1 MNTGCL
7 DYQMTRRRML
17 GLSSATL
24 LGMPIASM
32 LARAG
37 ETKKATCEHV
47 ILFWNGGG
55 MSHIDTWDP
64 KPGRE
69 VAGEFDP
76 IDTSAD
82 GIQISGIFPKLA
94 KQMHHAALIRSIAG
108 TNGAHG
114 RASSQLQTSY
124 NQSASLIHPGI
135 GSIVAHEKDR
145 LGDLPSFIT
154 ISGNARRAGYLGQR
168 CEAYFVGRPG
178 EKDPYLAFPA
188 GITQLRGNKR
198 LDILARMNL
207 RNARGLDADKAK
219 AVDTATRE
227 AVNLMRSPALKAF
240 ELKGEDP
247 KTVARYGDTPFG
259 RGALL
264 ARRLVE
270 TGVRFVQVAQGGWD
284 LHGGIAQRAKRNADQ
299 LDPAIGALMDD
310 LKDRGMFEDTLIY
323 ITSEFGRTPREDG
336 RGGRGHN
343 KSAMSTV
350 LAGGGIKGG
359 MAYGSTDE
367 IGGAVEENPVHVK
380 DIHATILNQLGFDHE
395 QLTFRVGGR
404 PFRLTQPIQE
414 GGQDAQ
420 VVKDIVA

>member
-114 RASSQLQTSY
+114 RASYQLQTSY
-124 NQSASLIHPGI
+124 NQTPNLIHPGI
-135 GSIVAHEKDR
+135 GSIVVHEKER
-145 LGDLPSFIT
+145 VGDLPSFIT

-168 CEAYFVGRPG
+168 CEAYYVGRPG

-188 GITQLRGNKR
+188 GISQTRGNKR
-198 LDILARMNL
+198 LDILARINQ
-207 RNARGLDADKAK
+207 RDNRKLDTNQLK
-219 AVDTATRE
+219 AVNTATKE
-227 AVNLMRSPALKAF
+227 AVGLMRSPALKAF
-240 ELKGEDP
+240 ELDKEDP
-247 KTVARYGDTPFG
+247 KTLARYGDNAFG

-264 ARRLVE
+264 ARKLVE
-270 TGVRFVQVAQGGWD
+270 TGVRFVQVNRGGFD
-284 LHGGIAQRAKRNADQ
+284 THSNNFPAMQNHGDVM
-299 LDPAIGALMDD
+299 DPALASLIED
-310 LKDRGMFEDTLIY
+310 LAASGKLATTMVIML
-323 ITSEFGRTPREDG
+323 SEFGRTPRINDNAG
-336 RGGRGHN
+336 RDHHARCF
-343 KSAMSTV
+343 SCFM
-350 LAGGGIKGG
+350 AGGGIKGG
-359 MAYGSTDE
+359 QVIGKSDE
-367 IGGAVEENPVHVK
+367 DAMGPAERPVNPH
-380 DIHATILNQLGFDHE
+380 DLHATVCHAMGIDYEKKVETRLL
-395 QLTFRVGGR
+395 R
-404 PFRLTQPIQE
+404 PMPLVSE
-414 GGQDAQ
+414 GAKP
-420 VVKDIVA
+420 VLELFS

>member
-7 DYQMTRRRML
+7 DYQMNRRRML

-32 LARAG
+32 LAKAG

-94 KQMHHAALIRSIAG
+94 KQMHHSALIRSIAG

-114 RASSQLQTSY
+114 RASYQLQTSY
-124 NQSASLIHPGI
+124 NQTANLIHPGI
-135 GSIVAHEKDR
+135 GSIVVHEKER
-145 LGDLPSFIT
+145 VGDLPSFIT

-168 CEAYFVGRPG
+168 CEAYYVGRPG

-188 GITQLRGNKR
+188 GISQTRGNKR
-198 LDILARMNL
+198 LDILARINQRDNL
-207 RNARGLDADKAK
+207 KLDTNQLK
-219 AVDTATRE
+219 AVNTATKE
-227 AVNLMRSPALKAF
+227 AVGLMRSPALKAF
-240 ELKGEDP
+240 ELDKEDP
-247 KTVARYGDTPFG
+247 NTIARYGDNAFG

-264 ARRLVE
+264 ARKLVE
-270 TGVRFVQVAQGGWD
+270 TGVRFVQVNRGGFD
-284 LHGGIAQRAKRNADQ
+284 THNNNFPAMQNHGDVM
-299 LDPAIGALMDD
+299 DPALASLIED
-310 LKDRGMFEDTLIY
+310 LAASGKLATTMVIML
-323 ITSEFGRTPREDG
+323 SEFGRTPRINDNAG
-336 RGGRGHN
+336 RDHHARCF
-343 KSAMSTV
+343 SCFM
-350 LAGGGIKGG
+350 AGGGIKGG
-359 MAYGSTDE
+359 QVIGKSDE
-367 IGGAVEENPVHVK
+367 DAMRPAERPVNPH
-380 DIHATILNQLGFDHE
+380 DLHATVCHAMGIDYEKKVETRLL
-395 QLTFRVGGR
+395 R
-404 PFRLTQPIQE
+404 PMPLVSE
-414 GGQDAQ
+414 GAKP
-420 VVKDIVA
+420 VLELFS

>member
-7 DYQMTRRRML
+7 DYQMNRRRML

-32 LARAG
+32 LAKAG

-114 RASSQLQTSY
+114 RASYQLQTSY
-124 NQSASLIHPGI
+124 NQTANLIHPGI
-135 GSIVAHEKDR
+135 GSIVVHEKER
-145 LGDLPSFIT
+145 VGDLPSFIT

-168 CEAYFVGRPG
+168 CEAYYVGRPG

-188 GITQLRGNKR
+188 GISQTRGNKR
-198 LDILARMNL
+198 LDILARINQRDNL
-207 RNARGLDADKAK
+207 KLDTNQLK
-219 AVDTATRE
+219 AVNTATKE
-227 AVNLMRSPALKAF
+227 AVGLMRSPALKAF
-240 ELKGEDP
+240 ELDKEDP
-247 KTVARYGDTPFG
+247 NTIARYGDNAFG

-264 ARRLVE
+264 ARKLVE
-270 TGVRFVQVAQGGWD
+270 TGVRFVQVNRGGFD
-284 LHGGIAQRAKRNADQ
+284 THNNNFPAMQNHGDVM
-299 LDPAIGALMDD
+299 DPALASLIED
-310 LKDRGMFEDTLIY
+310 LAASGKLATTMVIML
-323 ITSEFGRTPREDG
+323 SEFGRTPRINDNAG
-336 RGGRGHN
+336 RDHHARCF
-343 KSAMSTV
+343 SCFM
-350 LAGGGIKGG
+350 AGGGIKGG
-359 MAYGSTDE
+359 QVIGKSDE
-367 IGGAVEENPVHVK
+367 DAMRPAERPVNPH
-380 DIHATILNQLGFDHE
+380 DLHATVCHAMGIDYEKKVETRLL
-395 QLTFRVGGR
+395 R
-404 PFRLTQPIQE
+404 PMPLVSE
-414 GGQDAQ
+414 GAKPVLELFG
-420 VVKDIVA
+420 

>member
-64 KPGRE
+64 KPGRP

-76 IDTSAD
+76 IATSAD
-82 GIQISGIFPKLA
+82 GVQISSIFPTVA

-114 RASSQLQTSY
+114 RASYQLQTSY
-124 NQSASLIHPGI
+124 NQSANLVHPGI
-135 GSIVAHEKDR
+135 GSIVVHEKER
-145 LGDLPSFIT
+145 MGDLPSFIT

-168 CEAYFVGRPG
+168 CEAYYVGRPG
-178 EKDPYLAFPA
+178 EKDPYLAFPS
-188 GITQLRGNKR
+188 GITNVRGNKR
-198 LDILARMNL
+198 LDILKKMNL
-207 RNARGLDADKAK
+207 RKQAQIGSRELK

-227 AVNLMRSPALKAF
+227 AVNLMRSPALKSF
-240 ELKGEDP
+240 ELEKEDP
-247 KTVARYGDTPFG
+247 KTLERYGDTDFG

-264 ARRLVE
+264 AKKLVE
-270 TGVRFVQVAQGGWD
+270 TGVRFVQINRGGFD
-284 LHGGIAQRAKRNADQ
+284 THNNNFPAMENHG
-299 LDPAIGALMDD
+299 LVMDPALGSLIED
-310 LKDRGMFEDTLIY
+310 LAASGKLETTMVIML
-323 ITSEFGRTPREDG
+323 SEFGRTPRINNNAG
-336 RGGRGHN
+336 RDHHARCF
-343 KSAMSTV
+343 SCFM
-350 LAGGGIKGG
+350 AGGGIKGG
-359 MAYGSTDE
+359 QVIGKSDEDAMAPAE
-367 IGGAVEENPVHVK
+367 RPVNPH
-380 DIHATILNQLGFDHE
+380 DLHATVCHALGIDHTKE
-395 QLTFRVGGR
+395 VETPLGR
-404 PFRLTQPIQE
+404 PMRLVSE
-414 GGQDAQ
+414 GAKPVMELFG
-420 VVKDIVA
+420 

>member
-1 MNTGCL
+1 MNGCL

-17 GLSSATL
+17 GLSSATM
-24 LGMPIASM
+24 LGMPIAQM

-37 ETKKATCEHV
+37 ETQKAKAEHV
-47 ILFWNGGG
+47 ILFWCGGG

-64 KPGRE
+64 KPGRP
-69 VAGEFDP
+69 VAGEFSP
-76 IDTSAD
+76 INTSAD
-82 GIQISGIFPKLA
+82 GVQISSIFPQLA

-114 RASSQLQTSY
+114 RASYQLQTSY
-124 NQSASLIHPGI
+124 NQSANLIHPGI

-240 ELKGEDP
+240 ELKGENP

-270 TGVRFVQVAQGGWD
+270 TGVRFVQVNRGGFD
-284 LHGGIAQRAKRNADQ
+284 THNNNFPAMQNHGDVM
-299 LDPAIGALMDD
+299 DPALASLISD
-310 LKDRGMFEDTLIY
+310 LAASGKLAKTLVLVL
-323 ITSEFGRTPREDG
+323 SEFGRTPRINTNAG
-336 RGGRGHN
+336 RDHHARCF
-343 KSAMSTV
+343 SCFM
-350 LAGGGIKGG
+350 AGGGIRGG
-359 MAYGSTDE
+359 QVIGKSDE
-367 IGGAVEENPVHVK
+367 DAMLPAERSVNPHDLHASLCHALGIDAAKEVK
-380 DIHATILNQLGFDHE
+380 TPL
-395 QLTFRVGGR
+395 GR
-404 PFRLTQPIQE
+404 PMRLINE
-414 GGQDAQ
+414 GAKPVMELFG
-420 VVKDIVA
+420 

>member
-7 DYQMTRRRML
+7 DYQMNRRRML

-32 LARAG
+32 LAKAG

-94 KQMHHAALIRSIAG
+94 KQMHHSALIRSIAG

-114 RASSQLQTSY
+114 RASYQLQTSY
-124 NQSASLIHPGI
+124 NQTANLIHPGI
-135 GSIVAHEKDR
+135 GSIVVHEKER
-145 LGDLPSFIT
+145 VGDLPSFIT

-168 CEAYFVGRPG
+168 CEAYYVGRPG

-188 GITQLRGNKR
+188 GISQTRGNKR
-198 LDILARMNL
+198 LDILARINQ
-207 RNARGLDADKAK
+207 RDNRKLDTNQLK
-219 AVDTATRE
+219 AVNTATKE
-227 AVNLMRSPALKAF
+227 AVGLMRSPALKAF
-240 ELKGEDP
+240 ELDKEDP
-247 KTVARYGDTPFG
+247 NTIARYGDNAFG

-264 ARRLVE
+264 ARKLVE
-270 TGVRFVQVAQGGWD
+270 TGVRFVQVNRGGFD
-284 LHGGIAQRAKRNADQ
+284 THNNNFPAMQNHGDVM
-299 LDPAIGALMDD
+299 DPALASLIED
-310 LKDRGMFEDTLIY
+310 LAASGKLATTMVIML
-323 ITSEFGRTPREDG
+323 SEFGRTPRINDNAG
-336 RGGRGHN
+336 RDHHARCF
-343 KSAMSTV
+343 SCFM
-350 LAGGGIKGG
+350 AGGGIKGG
-359 MAYGSTDE
+359 QVIGKSDE
-367 IGGAVEENPVHVK
+367 DAMRPAERPVNPH
-380 DIHATILNQLGFDHE
+380 DLHATVCHAMGIDYEKKVETRLL
-395 QLTFRVGGR
+395 R
-404 PFRLTQPIQE
+404 PMPLVSE
-414 GGQDAQ
+414 GAKP
-420 VVKDIVA
+420 VLELFS

>member
-1 MNTGCL
+1 MNGCL

-17 GLSSATL
+17 GLSSATM
-24 LGMPIASM
+24 LGMPIAQM

-37 ETKKATCEHV
+37 ETQKAKAEHV
-47 ILFWNGGG
+47 ILFWCGGG

-64 KPGRE
+64 KPGRP
-69 VAGEFDP
+69 VAGEFSP
-76 IDTSAD
+76 INTSAE
-82 GIQISGIFPKLA
+82 GVQISSIFPQLA

-114 RASSQLQTSY
+114 RASYQLQTSY

-240 ELKGEDP
+240 ELKGENP

-270 TGVRFVQVAQGGWD
+270 TGVRFVQVNRGGFD
-284 LHGGIAQRAKRNADQ
+284 THNNNFPAMQNHGDVM
-299 LDPAIGALMDD
+299 DPALASLISD
-310 LKDRGMFEDTLIY
+310 LAASGKLAKTLVLVL
-323 ITSEFGRTPREDG
+323 SEFGRTPRINTNAG
-336 RGGRGHN
+336 RDHHARCF
-343 KSAMSTV
+343 SCFI
-350 LAGGGIKGG
+350 AGGGIRGG
-359 MAYGSTDE
+359 QVIGKSDE
-367 IGGAVEENPVHVK
+367 DAMLPAERPVNPHDLHASLCHALGIDAAKEVK
-380 DIHATILNQLGFDHE
+380 TPL
-395 QLTFRVGGR
+395 GR
-404 PFRLTQPIQE
+404 PMRLINE
-414 GGQDAQ
+414 GAKPVMELFG
-420 VVKDIVA
+420 